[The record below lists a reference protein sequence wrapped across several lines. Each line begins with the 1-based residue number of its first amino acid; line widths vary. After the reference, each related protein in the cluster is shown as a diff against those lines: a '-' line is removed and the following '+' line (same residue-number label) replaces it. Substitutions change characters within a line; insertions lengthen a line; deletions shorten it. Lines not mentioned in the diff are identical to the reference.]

1 MSGLTPPHP
10 DAQDDFLANG
20 PLTPGSESLAVPPE
34 KVRSRS
40 SDQDARRQRS
50 VTMKKPA
57 PPSLQLPPR
66 SPQQVFFLDVPTGDT
81 VKDDK
86 EIERLRQELSERDA
100 ELAQAAYMGNELVK
114 LVKNLRE
121 EISARDAEIAN
132 HANEIE
138 QVGERSFARVKEL
151 EMELKTYRHYEFMY
165 EERGLE
171 IEKLRNAARYLRHSR
186 AKTSVFF
193 VQDKSAL
200 RSGTLKTVQRSLQM
214 VENPALRRA
223 WWRWVSWTH
232 NVFRSRMQSMAN
244 NFVEGVCEPQSLSTL
259 ESNEPSTPFLNT
271 QIFKIVSMTEVDKP
285 ATPFL
290 HLQIF
295 KNVSMREYNN
305 NCRVAEVQ
313 TTGLESERGTSQ
325 QVNEDATALTEL
337 VANKTTTILQL
348 ETTVYQKNQEL
359 KAAYALAERH
369 RAFFEQHEH
378 YINDLQQ
385 QVRSVRSQNK
395 HLLHENELLNRRYR
409 DVQGS
414 YSSLREDAS
423 RWQREATRLQS
434 SPVRETYLG
443 TYQQRSP
450 TQMTDLGR
458 SDSLRPTLRPQ
469 GALDHNHRSNSL
481 FRGT

>member
-1 MSGLTPPHP
+1 MSGLTSLHP
-10 DAQDDFLANG
+10 DAQDDFNNSSFNS
-20 PLTPGSESLAVPPE
+20 PLTPESESLAVPPE

-57 PPSLQLPPR
+57 PPSPQLPVSRNNILR
-66 SPQQVFFLDVPTGDT
+66 SPPQVFFLDVPTGDT
-81 VKDDK
+81 TKDDK

-138 QVGERSFARVKEL
+138 QVAERSFVRVKEL

-171 IEKLRNAARYLRHSR
+171 IEKLRNAARHQPRR

-193 VQDKSAL
+193 VEDKSAL

-214 VENPALRRA
+214 VEKNPALRRA

-232 NVFRSRMQSMAN
+232 NVFRSRMQSMMTN
-244 NFVEGVCEPQSLSTL
+244 NIVGGVCEPQSLSTL
-259 ESNEPSTPFLNT
+259 ESNEPSTPFLNL
-271 QIFKIVSMTEVDKP
+271 QIFKIVSMREVDKP
-285 ATPFL
+285 ATSFL

-295 KNVSMREYNN
+295 KNVSMREYDN

-313 TTGLESERGTSQ
+313 TTGLESERVTSQ

-337 VANKTTTILQL
+337 VANKTASILQL
-348 ETTVYQKNQEL
+348 ETILYQKNQEL

-409 DVQGS
+409 DAQGS

-443 TYQQRSP
+443 TYQQQR
-450 TQMTDLGR
+450 
-458 SDSLRPTLRPQ
+458 
-469 GALDHNHRSNSL
+469 GAHPMQTYGSRQVRFLETPR
-481 FRGT
+481 